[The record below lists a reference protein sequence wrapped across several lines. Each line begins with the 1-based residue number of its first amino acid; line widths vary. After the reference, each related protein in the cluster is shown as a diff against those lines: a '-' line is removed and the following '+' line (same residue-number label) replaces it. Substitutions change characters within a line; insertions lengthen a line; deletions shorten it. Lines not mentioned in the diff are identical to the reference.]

1 MFGRGAGGHPTG
13 SAVLSDITAQ
23 LYRYKYEYK
32 KRNSLRKPTFT
43 NDFTF
48 RIYYRYTR
56 KEDLR
61 LISFVNI
68 EESYNSANNNYIV
81 GTVTMAEL
89 LQKAD
94 TLRKA
99 DIFLAAYPQD

>member
-1 MFGRGAGGHPTG
+1 
-13 SAVLSDITAQ
+13 
-23 LYRYKYEYK
+23 
-32 KRNSLRKPTFT
+32 
-43 NDFTF
+43 TF
-48 RIYYRYTR
+48 RIYYRYTH

-99 DIFLAAYPQD
+99 DIFLAAYPLD